1 MKSYWWILGFSIV
14 CAIFSKQID
23 SLLAKCIV
31 NPQKR
36 AVAYCLIGAV
46 ALAAIGVLIGK
57 ITSEFAGGWSV
68 VFAIAPVTVFALL
81 QSQVYS

>member
-1 MKSYWWILGFSIV
+1 M
-14 CAIFSKQID
+14 
-23 SLLAKCIV
+23 

-36 AVAYCLIGAV
+36 AVAYWLICAV

-57 ITSEFAGGWSV
+57 ITSEFAGGWSI

-81 QSQVYS
+81 QS